1 VTVLGITPIPLDRGV
16 DDADPGE
23 RERFDRL
30 VAGARAVADRYG
42 VRLHA
47 TRVRTRTPAAAI
59 LADAASRNA
68 EVIVLGATGL
78 KPPSIRRRDWVDP
91 IAREVARAAGRRVM
105 FIHETERAAA

>member
-1 VTVLGITPIPLDRGV
+1 
-16 DDADPGE
+16 
-23 RERFDRL
+23 
-30 VAGARAVADRYG
+30 VADGYG

-91 IAREVARAAGRRVM
+91 VAREVARRATQRVM
-105 FIHETERAAA
+105 FIHETARAAA